1 MVVIAETC
9 PPPDTGRVVS
19 AFRESPVDFRARTAG
34 L

>member
-1 MVVIAETC
+1 MIGIEEAC

-19 AFRESPVDFRARTAG
+19 AFRESPVDFRARTVG